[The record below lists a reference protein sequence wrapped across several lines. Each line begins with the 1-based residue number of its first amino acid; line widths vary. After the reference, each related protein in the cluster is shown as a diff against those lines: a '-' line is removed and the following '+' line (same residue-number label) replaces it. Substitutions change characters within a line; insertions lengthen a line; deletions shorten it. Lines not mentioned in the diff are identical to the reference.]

1 MLIIDKVK
9 KRSVGGELGLQK
21 GDEILAFDGH
31 NAVDILDYLYYDEQE
46 NFTLTVRQTNGDVS
60 DCEIEKDED
69 ETLGLTFASDNLDI
83 RTCRNNCIFCFI
95 DQMPP
100 HMRDTL
106 YVKDD
111 DYRQSFLCGNF
122 VTLTNL
128 SEEDAERI
136 VRLKL
141 SPLYISVHTMNPE
154 LRCSMMR
161 NRFAGKIVDYIDRFA
176 KAGIVMNT
184 QIVMARDYN
193 DGKELEYSARSLFR
207 YYPTVQTMAVV
218 PVGMTRF
225 REGLTKIRDI
235 DAEYAKGVIGQIRSL
250 NKEFGVNFIQPA
262 DEFFFRAGLP
272 VEPYS
277 FYGAFTQIE
286 NGVGMTAKFMRE
298 FEDSLEK
305 TTNEE
310 SFLLISGTS
319 AAPFMR
325 KIAERAE
332 SFVEGL
338 TAEVLAVEND
348 FFGRTVNCTG
358 LLTGGDIS
366 RAILSRGK
374 YDAVVMPRYVLK
386 EKEDIFLD
394 DMTLDEFIGK
404 IDTKVFITDG
414 TGKDLF
420 NVLSGKRKEDKRGY
434 E

>member
-1 MLIIDKVK
+1 M
-9 KRSVGGELGLQK
+9 
-21 GDEILAFDGH
+21 
-31 NAVDILDYLYYDEQE
+31 
-46 NFTLTVRQTNGDVS
+46 
-60 DCEIEKDED
+60 
-69 ETLGLTFASDNLDI
+69 
-83 RTCRNNCIFCFI
+83 
-95 DQMPP
+95 
-100 HMRDTL
+100 
-106 YVKDD
+106 KDD

-128 SEEDAERI
+128 SEEDVERI

-161 NRFAGKIVDYIDRFA
+161 NRFAGKIVEYIDRFA
-176 KAGIVMNT
+176 KAGIIMNT

-218 PVGMTRF
+218 PVGMTRY

-235 DAEYAKGVIGQIRSL
+235 DADYAKGVIGQIRSL
-250 NKEFGVNFIQPA
+250 NNEFGVNFIQPA
-262 DEFFFRAGLP
+262 DEFFFRAGMP

-310 SFLLISGTS
+310 SFLLVSGTS

-366 RAILSRGK
+366 RAVLSRGK

>member
-1 MLIIDKVK
+1 
-9 KRSVGGELGLQK
+9 
-21 GDEILAFDGH
+21 
-31 NAVDILDYLYYDEQE
+31 
-46 NFTLTVRQTNGDVS
+46 
-60 DCEIEKDED
+60 
-69 ETLGLTFASDNLDI
+69 
-83 RTCRNNCIFCFI
+83 
-95 DQMPP
+95 
-100 HMRDTL
+100 
-106 YVKDD
+106 
-111 DYRQSFLCGNF
+111 
-122 VTLTNL
+122 
-128 SEEDAERI
+128 
-136 VRLKL
+136 
-141 SPLYISVHTMNPE
+141 
-154 LRCSMMR
+154 
-161 NRFAGKIVDYIDRFA
+161 
-176 KAGIVMNT
+176 
-184 QIVMARDYN
+184 
-193 DGKELEYSARSLFR
+193 
-207 YYPTVQTMAVV
+207 
-218 PVGMTRF
+218 
-225 REGLTKIRDI
+225 
-235 DAEYAKGVIGQIRSL
+235 
-250 NKEFGVNFIQPA
+250 
-262 DEFFFRAGLP
+262 
-272 VEPYS
+272 
-277 FYGAFTQIE
+277 
-286 NGVGMTAKFMRE
+286 MTAKFMRE

-358 LLTGGDIS
+358 LLTGGDIA

>member
-9 KRSVGGELGLQK
+9 KRSVGGELWLQK

-358 LLTGGDIS
+358 LLTGGDIA

-404 IDTKVFITDG
+404 IDAKVFITDG